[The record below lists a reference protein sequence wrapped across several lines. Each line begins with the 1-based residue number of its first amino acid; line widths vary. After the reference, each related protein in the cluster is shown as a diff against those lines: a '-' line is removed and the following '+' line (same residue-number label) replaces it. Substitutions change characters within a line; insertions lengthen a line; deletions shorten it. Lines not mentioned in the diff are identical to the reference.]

1 MSHSL
6 PGERY
11 FSFATDPFIS
21 FFAQQSKL
29 HSGYCITIHKY
40 KCEILF
46 PLYVAISFCTAFN
59 MCAYHLK
66 MNDNRR
72 LSLMRCEIL
81 SYGKHYC
88 YSYNVKL
95 EILPYTEQL
104 KLTCDRKLFLY
115 LSVLT
120 EYIYCFLYIFTNI
133 WNVDARKT
141 KKKKIVERKRISR
154 YISKEWH
161 CSRCKI
167 NIPRNGCKLRALN
180 N

>member
-120 EYIYCFLYIFTNI
+120 EYRLLFPLYIHKYMKCRCAQNKKEENCGTQKNI
-133 WNVDARKT
+133 S
-141 KKKKIVERKRISR
+141 IYFERV
-154 YISKEWH
+154 
-161 CSRCKI
+161 
-167 NIPRNGCKLRALN
+167 ALLEM
-180 N
+180 